1 MGNVDF
7 EICALG
13 VLEIDKSIKW
23 CDDNGYF
30 ADDGESVK
38 CLYVEFEFWLPKN
51 YRILYLGFSFIA
63 FYS

>member
-1 MGNVDF
+1 MENVDF

-13 VLEIDKSIKW
+13 VLEIDKSIKQ

-38 CLYVEFEFWLPKN
+38 CLYIDFEF
-51 YRILYLGFSFIA
+51 
-63 FYS
+63 